1 MARVARLKGY
11 GYAQPPVGINESA
24 YIFGALP
31 KKGFDFCVLPVH
43 FYRMILSD
51 ARILEEIEK
60 GTIKISPYDR
70 ASLGSNSYDV
80 RLGGTLAT
88 YREHILDAKK
98 HNEIELFEIPEDGF
112 VLYPHIFY
120 LGVTLE
126 YTETH
131 AHVPFLEG
139 KSSTGRL
146 GIDIHATAGKGDVGF
161 CGNWTLEISVKQ
173 PVKVYKGMP
182 IGQLIYFPVEGEILE
197 SYAQKKGAKYSHQP
211 DRPVESMMWKNV
223 F

>member
-1 MARVARLKGY
+1 
-11 GYAQPPVGINESA
+11 
-24 YIFGALP
+24 
-31 KKGFDFCVLPVH
+31 
-43 FYRMILSD
+43 MILSD
-51 ARILEEIEK
+51 TRILEEVEK
-60 GTIKISPYDR
+60 GTIKIVPYHR
-70 ASLGSNSYDV
+70 SALGSNSYDV
-80 RLGGTLAT
+80 HLGKTLAT

-98 HNEIELFEIPEDGF
+98 HNEIEPFEIPEEGF

-120 LGVTLE
+120 LGVTAE

-161 CGNWTLEISVKQ
+161 CGHWTLEISVKQ
-173 PVKVYKGMP
+173 PVRVYAGMP
-182 IGQLIYFPVEGEILE
+182 IGQLIYFPVDGEIE
-197 SYAQKKGAKYSHQP
+197 VAYNKKGNAKYSNQGSL
-211 DRPVESMMWKNV
+211 PVESMMWKNK

>member
-1 MARVARLKGY
+1 
-11 GYAQPPVGINESA
+11 
-24 YIFGALP
+24 
-31 KKGFDFCVLPVH
+31 
-43 FYRMILSD
+43 MILSD
-51 ARILEEIEK
+51 KRIMEEMEK
-60 GTIKISPYDR
+60 GTIKIVPYDR
-70 ASLGSNSYDV
+70 SFLGSNSYDV
-80 RLGGTLAT
+80 HLGPVLAT

-98 HNEIELFEIPEDGF
+98 HNEIESFEIPEEGF

-120 LGVTLE
+120 LGVTAE

-131 AHVPFLEG
+131 EHVPFLEG

-173 PVKVYKGMP
+173 PVRIYKGMP
-182 IGQLIYFPVEGEILE
+182 IGQLIYFPVDGEIE
-197 SYAQKKGAKYSHQP
+197 VKYSQKKDAKYAGQTNK
-211 DRPVESMMWKNV
+211 PVESMMWKNK